1 MKHCVD
7 GTCYGNIW
15 FKTKSPKALID
26 ALLNA
31 EGSRVES
38 ESERW
43 WPEDRNE
50 VAAARAVASIY
61 SERNSRAAEDA
72 LCDVYNKLRAIHIEM
87 EDAAEA
93 VAYLLKLR
101 RERMVKGSMP
111 RPGSV
116 IHGTLRSFDLVY
128 AFIDKLDFL
137 GQDISEYEYLD
148 KIPEDDPF
156 WDSEDASML
165 VEELMDK
172 LNELAP
178 EGYYFGAHQG
188 DGSDFGFWPVMDM
201 D

>member
-15 FKTKSPKALID
+15 FKTKGSKALID

-43 WPEDRNE
+43 WPEDHNE
-50 VAAARAVASIY
+50 VAAAQAVASVY
-61 SERNSRAAEDA
+61 NELNHRAAEDA
-72 LCDVYNKLRAIHIEM
+72 ICDVYNKLRAIHIEM

-101 RERMVKGSMP
+101 REKLLEKP
-111 RPGSV
+111 QLHPGSV

-128 AFIDKLDFL
+128 AFIDELDFL

-148 KIPEDDPF
+148 QIPEDDPF
-156 WDSEDASML
+156 WDSEDARML

-178 EGYYFGAHQG
+178 EGYYFGVHPG